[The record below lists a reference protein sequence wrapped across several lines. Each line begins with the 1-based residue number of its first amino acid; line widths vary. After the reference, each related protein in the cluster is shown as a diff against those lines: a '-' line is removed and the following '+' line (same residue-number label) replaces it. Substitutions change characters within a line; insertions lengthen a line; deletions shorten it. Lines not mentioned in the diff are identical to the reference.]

1 LKRFFLGSKLWLLM
15 LPVVGGLLWWSLSQT
30 AASEIWS
37 LFRSLQAWKVLILAS
52 VNLLLLLLFSARW
65 WLVLRALGETVP
77 YFRLSVYRMAGAAVS
92 YITPGPHFGGEPL
105 QVALVQKHQV
115 SLPSAISSLFLDR
128 TIELLANFS
137 FLLLGLVLAAG
148 RGSFFQDANSAWIP
162 AVLVLAMPAAHLAAL
177 RAGKSP
183 MTQLMMFI
191 AAKMRWQTRMARAVE
206 IVQLTEANM
215 ADFCRSRWNVFIYI
229 GLVTVLVWF
238 GMFFEYYLVLQFFG
252 VSMSISEV
260 VIAMT
265 AARLAF
271 LTPLP
276 AGLGL
281 LEAGQVLAFE
291 LFGYPAAV
299 GLAVS
304 AWIRVRDLLVVG
316 IGLAAGIWIGLDWR
330 KRWTSKK
337 KEIPT

>member
-15 LPVVGGLLWWSLSQT
+15 LPLSGGLLWWSLSQT
-30 AASEIWS
+30 AASKIWY
-37 LFRSLQAWKVLILAS
+37 LFRSLQAWQVLILAG

-65 WLVLRALGETVP
+65 WLVLRALGEKAP

-105 QVALVQKHQV
+105 QVAMVQKHQV
-115 SLPSAISSLFLDR
+115 SLPSAISSVFLDR

-148 RGSFFQDANSAWIP
+148 RGSFFQEANSAWIP
-162 AVLVLAMPAAHLAAL
+162 AVLVLAMPAGHLAAL
-177 RAGKSP
+177 GAGKSP
-183 MTQLMMFI
+183 ITRLMMFI
-191 AAKMRWQTRMARAVE
+191 AAKMRRQTRMARAVE
-206 IVQLTEANM
+206 IVRLTEANM
-215 ADFCRSRWNVFIYI
+215 ADFCRSRWNVFIYV
-229 GLVTVLVWF
+229 GLVTLLVWF
-238 GMFFEYYLVLQFFG
+238 GMFFEYYLALRFFG
-252 VSMSISEV
+252 ISMSISEV

-291 LFGYPAAV
+291 LLGYPAAV
-299 GLAVS
+299 GLALS

-330 KRWTSKK
+330 KRWA
-337 KEIPT
+337 